1 MQHVVP
7 FLQQHIVLIAFLN
20 LLLGQAGVPI
30 PVAPTLLAGSAM
42 LAHSPRGLAELI
54 FLAVAG
60 AVMGDCVLYFC
71 GRRYGR
77 HVLGRLCR
85 LTFSP
90 DFCVQRT
97 ETVLARFGG
106 WILLFAK
113 FVPGV
118 SPVAVATTGVT
129 KMAFFKFLLL
139 DSAGK
144 LLYVGVIVAIG
155 LVFQNGVDAVISKF
169 GELGELGGVF
179 LIAAV
184 ALYML
189 GKWWRRRLF
198 IRQLV
203 MDRITVQEVRKL
215 IEEGREILV
224 LDVRPK
230 EVREMEGTL
239 PGALA
244 AHAADQRSILENCRL
259 DDEIVIYCDC
269 PNEASAAIA
278 AKHLKRAG
286 FQKIRPLLG
295 GFTAWVSAGYPVEH
309 AGLVRDEAPQ
319 IPLPIA
325 SADGATAGESEALPS
340 RL

>member
-1 MQHVVP
+1 MQHIVP
-7 FLQQHIVLIAFLN
+7 SLQQHIVLIAFLN
-20 LLLGQAGVPI
+20 LLLGQAGAPI
-30 PVAPTLLAGSAM
+30 PITPTLLAGAAV
-42 LAHSPRGLAELI
+42 LAHSPPGLAELI
-54 FLAVAG
+54 FFAVVG
-60 AVMGDCVLYFC
+60 AVMGDCVLHIC

-97 ETVLARFGG
+97 ETMLTRFGG
-106 WILLFAK
+106 WVLLFAK

-118 SPVAVATTGVT
+118 SPLAVATTGVT
-129 KMAFFKFLLL
+129 KMAFVKFLLL
-139 DSAGK
+139 DGAGK
-144 LLYVGVIVAIG
+144 LLYVGTVVAIG
-155 LVFQNGVDAVISKF
+155 VVFQNGVDAVISKL

-198 IRQLV
+198 IRQLR
-203 MDRITVQEVRKL
+203 MDRITVQELRKL
-215 IEEGREILV
+215 IDEGREILV
-224 LDVRPK
+224 FDVRPK
-230 EVREMEGTL
+230 EVREMEGTV
-239 PGALA
+239 PGAVP
-244 AHAADQRSILENCRL
+244 AHPVDQVSLPANCQP

-278 AKHLKRAG
+278 AKHLRRAG

-295 GFTAWVSAGYPVEH
+295 GFTAWVNAGFPVQQ
-309 AGLVRDEAPQ
+309 AGLAPDK
-319 IPLPIA
+319 A
-325 SADGATAGESEALPS
+325 A
-340 RL
+340 